1 MTDFLI
7 NLDRRWIFLAMFLAV
22 AIPVLAQPQLPEQP
36 TPIVQAV
43 FDKIESLPP
52 NSRVFMSLDYDPAS
66 KPELGPM
73 TDAFTRH
80 CALRGHR
87 IFLITLW
94 PTGAPMLDDATHILE
109 TEFADQYTYGENYLS
124 LDYVPGQEAAIKL
137 LATDIAKAK
146 PVDKTGRPY
155 ALADI
160 AWGANS
166 LQDMDLVISV
176 GAGYP
181 GTKEWVQYAGT
192 PYPAIEIVAGV
203 TGVSAPPQY
212 PYYPQQLIGMLP
224 AIKGAAEYEAAL
236 AARYG
241 TAGEALPRLLNE
253 RIDAL
258 ATPDRDSDAI
268 VAEMAEAAEIPASQ
282 VMRILEG
289 RINCLPRSEIDVI
302 AGVLGIEA
310 ADIIEAATRD
320 GCDYTDGYDYPSNFI
335 NYRHTAYQS
344 ALARMGPQL
353 SAHILM
359 LVLIVLGNV
368 IFFIERRRGGQR

>member
-1 MTDFLI
+1 MTNFLI
-7 NLDRRWIFLAMFLAV
+7 NLDRRWVFLAMFLAV
-22 AIPVLAQPQLPEQP
+22 AIPVLIQPQLPEQP

-52 NSRVFMSLDYDPAS
+52 GSRVFMSLDYDPAS

-80 CALRGHR
+80 AALREHR

-109 TEFADQYTYGENYLS
+109 TEFAHHYVYGENYLS
-124 LDYVPGQEAAIKL
+124 LGYVAGQEAAIKL

-146 PVDKTGRPY
+146 PVDTTGRPY
-155 ALADI
+155 GLWDI
-160 AWGANS
+160 AWGVNS
-166 LQDMDLVISV
+166 LQDMDLTISV

-241 TAGEALPRLLNE
+241 TQGVALPALLNGRINAMASDE
-253 RIDAL
+253 RSVEAIVTEL
-258 ATPDRDSDAI
+258 AT
-268 VAEMAEAAEIPASQ
+268 AAGVGAGQ
-282 VMRILEG
+282 MQRILTG
-289 RINCLPRSEIDVI
+289 QINCLPRVEIAAI
-302 AGVLGIEA
+302 AGVLELSPEE
-310 ADIIEAATRD
+310 IIEAAAQD
-320 GCDYTDGYDYPSNFI
+320 GCDYSDGYDYPT
-335 NYRHTAYQS
+335 NYLNYGSTQFQP

-359 LVLIVLGNV
+359 LVLILLGNT
-368 IFFIERRRGGQR
+368 IFLIERRRGKHR